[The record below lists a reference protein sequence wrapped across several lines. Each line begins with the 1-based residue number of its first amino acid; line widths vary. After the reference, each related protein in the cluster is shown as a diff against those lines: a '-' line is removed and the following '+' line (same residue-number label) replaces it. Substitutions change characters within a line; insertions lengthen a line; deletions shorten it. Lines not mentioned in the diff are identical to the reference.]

1 MRQESVDDH
10 RIVNICMEEIKR
22 CQEKSLAIAFIALL
36 GDKYGWRPLP
46 PSVEADEFEELLKR
60 IEQSDRELITRWYL
74 RDDNSVPPFYLLQ
87 PISRQF
93 PIHSGDKDER
103 SKAWEDWC
111 RVEKRIKSHLRSAA
125 DKAGLKDEAKQ
136 KYIVSLTQLEVEK
149 GVVTDPVASQRSLV
163 IDRRFDRINEEDK
176 EARNFVNIQVG
187 DQFRYVLNERNLLLI
202 HEPQGFS
209 FNLFFP
215 HAWEPGDEF

>member
-46 PSVEADEFEELLKR
+46 PSVEADEFEALLQL

-74 RDDNSVPPFYLLQ
+74 RDDNSVPPCYLLQ

-93 PIHSGDKDER
+93 PIHSADKDER
-103 SKAWEDWC
+103 SKAFEDWC
-111 RVEKRIKSHLRSAA
+111 RVEKRIRSHLRSAA
-125 DKAGLKDEAKQ
+125 EKVGQKEEEAKQ

-149 GVVTDPVASQRSLV
+149 GVVTDPGASQRSLV
-163 IDRRFDRINEEDK
+163 IDRRFDSINEEDK

-187 DQFRYVLNERNLLLI
+187 DQFGYV
-202 HEPQGFS
+202 
-209 FNLFFP
+209 
-215 HAWEPGDEF
+215 